1 MKLAQ
6 KAVSLDGSVK
16 HLWELS
22 GRAVVEST
30 YFQLNRQPHLCLS
43 SQAGCNVRCVFCE
56 TGRQRNQHNLS
67 SHEIVAQA
75 MLSRDDVGLSP
86 GIFKAVLFAGMGEP
100 LLNFRSVAAAAEEL
114 LSRRLT
120 HEVTLTTSGIVPRMR
135 ELASVPIRLLNVSLH
150 ATTNEIRDR
159 LIPIN
164 RQYPLEEVLDA
175 AMAYRCATGNPV
187 TINYLLLAGVNDSDR
202 DVERMLGLLDP
213 AMFAIKLKV
222 WNALSG
228 SDLIASPAERF
239 DAFESALTA
248 HGFHVTVDR
257 SQGTDIAAGCGQ
269 LGASLGATAIGRRP
283 ARAGGA
289 RL

>member
-100 LLNFRSVAAAAEEL
+100 LLNFRSVAAAAE
-114 LSRRLT
+114 
-120 HEVTLTTSGIVPRMR
+120 G
-135 ELASVPIRLLNVSLH
+135 LLNVSLH

-239 DAFESALTA
+239 EAFESALTA